1 VTDGI
6 NLQTDDSDIRTIPY
20 GDRAGGTSTMLAGA
34 SDVAFDE
41 YYPTFS
47 PTGDKLIAFSRIAIG
62 NPNKGLAYNYA
73 QPGTEVLVVPAAGGT
88 ATRLAAN
95 DPPACLSQP
104 SPGVSNSWPKWAPGA
119 TDVGGKTYY
128 WLVFSTLRE
137 FGHPQ
142 LYLTSVVVDDAT
154 GTIDGSHAALHIWNQ
169 PETEHNHTPAWDFF
183 DVPPS
188 GPR

>member
-1 VTDGI
+1 MNSNDG
-6 NLQTDDSDIRTIPY
+6 DIRTIPFN
-20 GDRAGGTSTMLAGA
+20 DRMGGTSTLLPGA
-34 SDVAFDE
+34 STSDFSE
-41 YYPTFS
+41 FYPTFS
-47 PTGDKLIAFSRIAIG
+47 PEGDKLIAFDRVPAG
-62 NPNKGLAYNYA
+62 GPPVPNGDNYSNA
-73 QPGTEVLVVPAAGGT
+73 ASEVAVVPAAGASA

-128 WLVFSTLRE
+128 WLVFSSIRE

-154 GTIDGSHAALHIWNQ
+154 GAIDGSHAALHIWNQ
-169 PETEHNHTPAWDFF
+169 PEAEHNHTPAWDFF
-183 DVPPS
+183 NVPPT